1 MPVSARKTSINSN
14 PYPEQVL
21 LSIYQYFSFHL
32 QVPLEGTVLD
42 HVSIFCDSQIL
53 NVQMS
58 PYLFIIKKDSDIPAG
73 L

>member
-1 MPVSARKTSINSN
+1 MPVSTRKTSINSN

-21 LSIYQYFSFHL
+21 PIYRYFSFHL
-32 QVPLEGTVLD
+32 QVPLGGSVLD

-58 PYLFIIKKDSDIPAG
+58 PQLFIIKKDSDIPAG

>member
-1 MPVSARKTSINSN
+1 M
-14 PYPEQVL
+14 
-21 LSIYQYFSFHL
+21 
-32 QVPLEGTVLD
+32 EGTVPD

-58 PYLFIIKKDSDIPAG
+58 PHLLIIKKDSDIPAG

>member
-1 MPVSARKTSINSN
+1 MPVSTRKTSINSN
-14 PYPEQVL
+14 PDPEQVL
-21 LSIYQYFSFHL
+21 LSIYRYFSFHL
-32 QVPLEGTVLD
+32 QLPMEGTVLD

-58 PYLFIIKKDSDIPAG
+58 PHLFIIKKDSDIPAG